1 MTTDTMTTD
10 TMISGTAASADTSL
24 VRSVFAAFAAGDL
37 AAIGRL
43 FHLDATWNHRNQDR
57 LGGLHHGTEEIIAFL
72 AESARLSDGTLR
84 PVPQSFLADGEGRVA
99 VLVQVSG
106 RRPDGRSFGTPQVA
120 LFTLDGGKVRSVD
133 QFVGDPAAVT
143 AFWA

>member
-1 MTTDTMTTD
+1 MTTDT
-10 TMISGTAASADTSL
+10 TAAADVGV

-37 AAIGRL
+37 AAIGDL
-43 FHLDATWNHRNQDR
+43 FRPDATWNHRNQDR
-57 LGGLHHGTEEIIAFL
+57 LGGLHQGSGEIAAFL
-72 AESARLSDGTLR
+72 AESAQLTAGTLR

-99 VLVQVSG
+99 VLVQVTG
-106 RRPDGRSFGTPQVA
+106 RRPDGRSFDNPQIA
-120 LFTLDGGKVRSVD
+120 LFTLDGGRVGSVD